1 MSGGLTKETARVGYY
16 DRLRVLAMTAVILIH
31 VCGSAATSLAAD
43 GQTLTF
49 GWHLANVLDAASRF
63 AVPLFLML
71 TGALLLGSDKALSVK
86 HLLSR
91 RLPRVLVP
99 LVFWTVVYWGL
110 KWLTVPDFSP
120 ADAIRH
126 FFRQPKSICG
136 ICMRW
141 RPSICCFRFFG

>member
-1 MSGGLTKETARVGYY
+1 MYG
-16 DRLRVLAMTAVILIH
+16 
-31 VCGSAATSLAAD
+31 GSAASEVAAD

-91 RLPRVLVP
+91 RLPPGSGCRLFSGP
-99 LVFWTVVYWGL
+99 LFTGG
-110 KWLTVPDFSP
+110 SN
-120 ADAIRH
+120 
-126 FFRQPKSICG
+126 G
-136 ICMRW
+136 
-141 RPSICCFRFFG
+141 